1 MLLVREVFY
10 CKPGKVRPLVEKF
23 LDMNKLSMKAGMPK
37 MRIMTDF
44 TAERYWML
52 VAEMEVKNMEEF
64 ETILSGAREKEG
76 DMKEMETLMKGYHD
90 LVDHGRREIYRIEG
104 WCSSRC
110 SFSPRRAGSKSCGER
125 KRRMRTTGSTG
136 SNGAAR
142 CYCARS
148 SSRSV
153 SGSWRSRTTS
163 RGGTPAWPA
172 STRGDPRGL
181 PRPVLDPS

>member
-23 LDMNKLSMKAGMPK
+23 IAMNKLGMKAGMPK

-64 ETILSGAREKEG
+64 EKMMSGAGQKEA

-90 LVDHGRREIYRIEG
+90 LVDHGRREIYKIEG
-104 WCSSRC
+104 
-110 SFSPRRAGSKSCGER
+110 
-125 KRRMRTTGSTG
+125 
-136 SNGAAR
+136 
-142 CYCARS
+142 
-148 SSRSV
+148 
-153 SGSWRSRTTS
+153 
-163 RGGTPAWPA
+163 
-172 STRGDPRGL
+172 
-181 PRPVLDPS
+181 